1 MPRLPLGSLNVLVGP
16 NGSGKSNLLDAIA
29 LLRSAPTD
37 LRPVILRGGGVG
49 EWIWKGAPHGDAM
62 LEAIFDNPDG
72 SQALRHFLVFQV
84 EQQSFRLRDE
94 LIAVERIAN
103 KGPNDLE
110 NEPYFYYGYQQGR
123 PVINT
128 RTGNPRN
135 LRGETVQPDLSI
147 LAQLR
152 DPESYPE
159 LTYLAGAYERVRLYR
174 EWAFGRNTVFRQPQK
189 ADLRND
195 RLEEDF
201 SNLGLFLNHLRRKSK
216 TKAALLNGLRDLYE
230 GLTDFDI
237 SIEGGTVQ
245 VFFTEGEFTIPA
257 TRLSDGSVR
266 YLCLLAILCDPEP
279 PPLIGL
285 EEPELG
291 LHPDLLPKVADL
303 LVAAAQR
310 TQLIVTTHS
319 DILVDALTE
328 HPEALVIC
336 EKHNGRTEL
345 RRLNKDE
352 VQPWL
357 EKYRLGQLWTQG
369 QLGGTR
375 W

>member
-135 LRGETVQPDLSI
+135 LRGETVQPD
-147 LAQLR
+147 
-152 DPESYPE
+152 
-159 LTYLAGAYERVRLYR
+159 
-174 EWAFGRNTVFRQPQK
+174 
-189 ADLRND
+189 
-195 RLEEDF
+195 
-201 SNLGLFLNHLRRKSK
+201 
-216 TKAALLNGLRDLYE
+216 
-230 GLTDFDI
+230 
-237 SIEGGTVQ
+237 
-245 VFFTEGEFTIPA
+245 
-257 TRLSDGSVR
+257 
-266 YLCLLAILCDPEP
+266 
-279 PPLIGL
+279 
-285 EEPELG
+285 
-291 LHPDLLPKVADL
+291 
-303 LVAAAQR
+303 
-310 TQLIVTTHS
+310 
-319 DILVDALTE
+319 
-328 HPEALVIC
+328 
-336 EKHNGRTEL
+336 
-345 RRLNKDE
+345 
-352 VQPWL
+352 
-357 EKYRLGQLWTQG
+357 
-369 QLGGTR
+369 
-375 W
+375 